1 MELKPGYKQ
10 TEVGVIPE
18 DWDCVHIGVVAETSS
33 GATPSRAKQ
42 QEYFDGGTIPWVK
55 TLDLNNSS
63 ILETDECI
71 TLSALQQTS
80 LRLYPRGSV
89 LVAMY
94 GGFNQIG
101 RTGML
106 TEKAT
111 INQAL
116 TAIRPDPSRL
126 SSKFLLNYLNF
137 RVEYWKSV
145 ASSSRKDPNITGR
158 DVREFPIA
166 LPPLREQEAAGE
178 ALQDIEDHI
187 FMLGELIA
195 KKTEIKQAAMQ
206 ELLTGKRRLP
216 GFEGEWEEKKLGDEI
231 RDLEAGVSVRSTTD
245 KDQPSTGRYILKTSA
260 VSQGQFLPT
269 ETKEII
275 SCDIGRAKTPI
286 KAGDL
291 IISRMNT
298 PALVGECGYSRSDHP
313 NLFLPD
319 RLWRAAYRDP
329 HAVSSRWLSYT
340 LSTQQ
345 NRARIKELATG
356 TSGSMKN
363 ISKRALLDLEIKW
376 PSLAEQNAIAEV
388 LSEMDDDIDAINAQL
403 EKAQGV
409 KQGMMQQLLTGK
421 IRLQ

>member
-18 DWDCVHIGVVAETSS
+18 DWDCVHIVDVAETSS

-63 ILETDECI
+63 ILETDECV
-71 TLSALQQTS
+71 TASALQQTS
-80 LRLYPRGSV
+80 LRLYPSTSV

-106 TEKAT
+106 TKNAT

-116 TAIRPDPSRL
+116 TAIRPDQSRL
-126 SSKFLLNYLNF
+126 SSRFLLNYLNF

-166 LPPLREQEAAGE
+166 LPPLKEQEAAGE
-178 ALQDIEDHI
+178 ALQDIEEQI
-187 FMLGELIA
+187 LMLDGLIA
-195 KKTEIKQAAMQ
+195 KKNHIKQASMQ

-216 GFEGEWEEKKLGDEI
+216 GFEGEWEVKRLGDVVQI
-231 RDLEAGVSVRSTTD
+231 RKGQLITSDAVLPGDIPVIAGGRQPAYYHAAANRNGRTITISASGASAGFVALYDEPIFASDCSTISEAESYCIDFLFYQLLSKQKTIYKAQTGGAQPHIHAKDLNPLLFSFPTLSEQSAIAAVLSDMDAELAALEARRD
-245 KDQPSTGRYILKTSA
+245 K
-260 VSQGQFLPT
+260 V
-269 ETKEII
+269 
-275 SCDIGRAKTPI
+275 
-286 KAGDL
+286 
-291 IISRMNT
+291 
-298 PALVGECGYSRSDHP
+298 H
-313 NLFLPD
+313 
-319 RLWRAAYRDP
+319 
-329 HAVSSRWLSYT
+329 
-340 LSTQQ
+340 
-345 NRARIKELATG
+345 EL
-356 TSGSMKN
+356 
-363 ISKRALLDLEIKW
+363 
-376 PSLAEQNAIAEV
+376 
-388 LSEMDDDIDAINAQL
+388 
-403 EKAQGV
+403 

-421 IRLQ
+421 IRLT

>member
-18 DWDCVHIGVVAETSS
+18 DWDCVHIGDVAETPS

-63 ILETDECI
+63 ILETDECV
-71 TLSALQQTS
+71 TPSALQQTS

-106 TEKAT
+106 TKKAT

-178 ALQDIEDHI
+178 ALQGIEDQI

-195 KKTEIKQAAMQ
+195 KKTSLKQATMQ

-216 GFEGEWEEKKLGDEI
+216 GFEGEWEVKNLGSLASLYQPRTI
-231 RDLEAGVSVRSTTD
+231 GQSVFSEAGYPVYGANGVIGCYS
-245 KDQPSTGRYILKTSA
+245 KFNHKTR
-260 VSQGQFLPT
+260 QIT
-269 ETKEII
+269 I
-275 SCDIGRAKTPI
+275 SCRGNCGTVNLTQPYSWITGNAMVVNLDSNGSV
-286 KAGDL
+286 DL
-291 IISRMNT
+291 DFFYQLLKIQNFRV
-298 PALVGECGYSRSDHP
+298 LV
-313 NLFLPD
+313 
-319 RLWRAAYRDP
+319 
-329 HAVSSRWLSYT
+329 
-340 LSTQQ
+340 
-345 NRARIKELATG
+345 
-356 TSGSMKN
+356 SGSGQPQIIRGPLQEFPIRIPRDK
-363 ISKRALLDLEIKW
+363 
-376 PSLAEQNAIAEV
+376 AEQAAIAEI
-388 LSEMDDDIDAINAQL
+388 LKEMEEELEATELRLRRTQQL
-403 EKAQGV
+403 